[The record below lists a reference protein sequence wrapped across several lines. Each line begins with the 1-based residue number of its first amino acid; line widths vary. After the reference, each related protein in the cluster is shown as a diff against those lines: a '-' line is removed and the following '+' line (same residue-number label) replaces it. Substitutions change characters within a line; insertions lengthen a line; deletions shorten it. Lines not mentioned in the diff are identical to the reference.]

1 MPFPIEVGTRE
12 GGAESPHLYI
22 IFICNIIACL
32 NAVILRDGGALL
44 NGFESRVLQLAD
56 DLAIISQ
63 SAEDQ
68 QLTLDAWER
77 FCDTHHIET
86 QTKKTE
92 SMVFC
97 PDDDNNTSIVDESFV
112 QRVSLGRGRRS
123 ILDDI
128 NFSKMVESFVYLGAL
143 FHWKQSAESAWAD
156 RQNTAF
162 KAFGSL
168 ASSLGSILAVLSR

>member
-22 IFICNIIACL
+22 ICVCNLIACL
-32 NAVILRDGGALL
+32 NAVALRDGGALL
-44 NGFESRVLQLAD
+44 NGVESRALQLAD

-68 QLTLDAWER
+68 QLLLDAWEQ

-86 QTKKTE
+86 QTEKTE
-92 SMVFC
+92 SMTFC
-97 PDDDNNTSIVDESFV
+97 PDDDNNTAIVDEPFV
-112 QRVSLGRGRRS
+112 QCVSLGRGRRS

-128 NFSKMVESFVYLGAL
+128 NFTYNRARIKMVDSFVYLGAL

-162 KAFGSL
+162 KAFGSFF
-168 ASSLGSILAVLSR
+168 G